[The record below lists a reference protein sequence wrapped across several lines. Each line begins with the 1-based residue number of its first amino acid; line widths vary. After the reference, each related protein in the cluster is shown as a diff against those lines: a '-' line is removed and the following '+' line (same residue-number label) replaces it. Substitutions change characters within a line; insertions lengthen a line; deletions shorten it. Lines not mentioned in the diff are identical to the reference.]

1 MKKLDELRKKYKNT
15 KLGLYNMNHQMVT
28 NVYGAYNLEKT
39 MNTNESW
46 EISFKISSLQDEIS
60 QNSCQMLVKIM
71 SDDEP
76 DFFII
81 KEVTINTDDVTI
93 LDVKGYREEESL
105 KAVFCE
111 VMNEVGKTAEELFN
125 SIKSHCKNVQLDYFW
140 GGTDADLTQK
150 RSIVGS
156 DESSV
161 WDNLILLAQ
170 SYDGWLEFSIDQ
182 TNFNKYV
189 FLRTIPT
196 DKGMFIRN
204 GLNYKPLNINFST
217 KNLITRMYAYGAKDV
232 TTGEEINIIGVNPT
246 NKAYVQNTE
255 YYEKVLG
262 MSLDNIL
269 NNPSCMQEGTFRD
282 SNIGDA
288 NVLLNTVKE
297 ELAKKSQP
305 EITGTVTYQD
315 INVFE
320 TGYPN
325 GQMDIRVGEK
335 IRIVNTDVGY
345 TFSTIVQSITKKYS
359 SDIMQ
364 TPLTITNVIP
374 YADPLKELINTG
386 ITVSKVTSIDTTSGQ
401 PYIPLT
407 TVKDDNSGL
416 NIASALASKV
426 DTTEFESLIE
436 DHPSSVLNAINN
448 TANGTNV
455 NLSANNGLTVNKGKA
470 QIFNSDNKKVFW
482 INESG
487 QVSIS
492 DNMQIYS
499 NGTLVAY
506 ISYLNGVLTIENKN
520 GDLNLVGTNI
530 KINNKNITDL
540 IDERITNMKNLDGGS
555 FLIV

>member
-15 KLGLYNMNHQMVT
+15 KLGLYNLNHQMVT
-28 NVYGAYNLEKT
+28 TIYGAYDLEKT

-76 DFFII
+76 DFFIL
-81 KEVTINTDDVTI
+81 KEITINTDDITI
-93 LDVKGYREEESL
+93 FDVKGYREEESL

-140 GGTDADLTQK
+140 GGTDADLTQI

-170 SYDGWLEFSIDQ
+170 AYDGWLEFTIDQ

-204 GLNYKPLNINFST
+204 GLNYKPLNISFST

-232 TTGEEINIIGVNPT
+232 TTGEDINIMSVNPT
-246 NKAYVQNTE
+246 GKAYIQNTE

-288 NVLLNTVKE
+288 NALLNTVKE

-325 GQMDIRVGEK
+325 GEMDIRVGEK

-374 YADPLKELINTG
+374 YVDPLKELINTG
-386 ITVSKVTSIDTTSGQ
+386 ITVNKVTSIDTTSGQ
-401 PYIPLT
+401 PYIPTT
-407 TVKDDNSGL
+407 TVKDDTGL

-426 DTTEFESLIE
+426 DATEIASLIE
-436 DHPSSVLNAINN
+436 EHPSSVLNALNN

-455 NLSANNGLTVNKGKA
+455 NLSANNGLVVNKGKA
-470 QIFNSDNKKVFW
+470 QIFNSSDKKVFW
-482 INESG
+482 VNESG
-487 QVSIS
+487 QVSIA

-499 NGTLVAY
+499 NGSLVAD

-530 KINNKNITDL
+530 KINGTNLNDVINEL
-540 IDERITNMKNLDGGS
+540 IDSRTFIDAGT
-555 FLIV
+555 FT

>member
-140 GGTDADLTQK
+140 GGTDADLTQI

-170 SYDGWLEFSIDQ
+170 AYDGWLEFSIDQ

-204 GLNYKPLNINFST
+204 GLNYKPLSINFST
-217 KNLITRMYAYGAKDV
+217 KNLITRMYAYGSKDV
-232 TTGEEINIIGVNPT
+232 TTGEDINIIGVNPT
-246 NKAYVQNTE
+246 GKAYVQNTE

-305 EITGTVTYQD
+305 EISGTVTYQD
-315 INVFE
+315 INIFE

-325 GQMDIRVGEK
+325 GEMDIRVGEK

-359 SDIMQ
+359 TDIMQ

-386 ITVSKVTSIDTTSGQ
+386 ITVNKVTSIDTTSGQ
-401 PYIPLT
+401 PYIST
-407 TVKDDNSGL
+407 ATVKDENTGL

-426 DTTEFESLIE
+426 DATEIASLIE
-436 DHPSSVLNAINN
+436 EHPSSVLNAINN
-448 TANGTNV
+448 TANATDV
-455 NLSANNGLTVNKGKA
+455 NLSASNGLTVNKGKA
-470 QIFNSDNKKVFW
+470 RVFNSSGTKVFW

-499 NGTLVAY
+499 NGVLVADIGY
-506 ISYLNGVLTIENKN
+506 SNGVLTIENKN

-530 KINNKNITDL
+530 KINGTNLNDV
-540 IDERITNMKNLDGGS
+540 IDQRITEMKTLDGGT

>member
-28 NVYGAYNLEKT
+28 TIYGAYDLEKT

-76 DFFII
+76 DFFIL
-81 KEVTINTDDVTI
+81 KEITINTDDITI
-93 LDVKGYREEESL
+93 FDVKGYREEESL

-125 SIKSHCKNVQLDYFW
+125 AIKSHCKNVQLDYFW
-140 GGTDADLTQK
+140 GGTDADLTQI

-170 SYDGWLEFSIDQ
+170 AYDGWLEFSVDE

-217 KNLITRMYAYGAKDV
+217 KNLITRMYAYGATNV

-246 NKAYVQNTE
+246 GKAYVQNTE

-288 NVLLNTVKE
+288 NALLNTVKE

-325 GQMDIRVGEK
+325 GEMDIRVGEK

-374 YADPLKELINTG
+374 YVDPLKELINTG
-386 ITVSKVTSIDTTSGQ
+386 ITVNKVTSIDTTSGQ
-401 PYIPLT
+401 PYIPTT
-407 TVKDDNSGL
+407 TVKDDTGL

-426 DTTEFESLIE
+426 DATEIASLIE

-448 TANGTNV
+448 TGNGTDV
-455 NLSANNGLTVNKGKA
+455 NLSANNGLVVNKGKA
-470 QIFNSDNKKVFW
+470 QIFNSSNKKVFW
-482 INESG
+482 VNESG
-487 QVSIS
+487 QISIA

-499 NGTLVAY
+499 NGSLVAD
-506 ISYLNGVLTIENKN
+506 ISYVNGVLNVENKN
-520 GDLNLVGTNI
+520 GDINLIGTNI
-530 KINNKNITDL
+530 KINGINLNDV
-540 IDERITNMKNLDGGS
+540 IDQRIVNHG
-555 FLIV
+555 